1 MTNARRRRD
10 PYATCPNCH
19 QPFGTQHDYVR
30 HLLEE
35 AGSNG
40 VTTNEFLRAGAGS
53 RFGARIHELRHQDGL
68 YITEVNELY
77 TLVGHVDRTE
87 TATLQVSSLRARREP
102 AAADERDLVWRCLRC
117 PIDERTATGATCARG
132 HAAVLTWLID
142 VRPSAGVAADLDHDE
157 LAEAA

>member
-1 MTNARRRRD
+1 MTGKRGRRE

-35 AGSNG
+35 AGPNG
-40 VTTNEFLRAGAGS
+40 VTTNEFLSARAGS
-53 RFGARIHELRHQDGL
+53 RFGARIHELRHEDGL

-77 TLVGHVDRTE
+77 TLIGTVDRAE
-87 TATLQVSSLRARREP
+87 MPPLAVSEMRARREAVATP
-102 AAADERDLVWRCLRC
+102 GGDVMWRCVRC
-117 PIDERTATGATCARG
+117 PIDERTASGPTCDRG
-132 HAAVLTWLID
+132 HDAVLTLLID
-142 VRPSAGVAADLDHDE
+142 LRPSAAAAGHLDHDE